1 MRTDGICPPRV
12 FLVFGIVLAA
22 TGLLECWPLG
32 LSPNGTLTVGAER
45 RQPRQ
50 TFSAEERAHWSFQPV
65 HRSPVPRVG
74 AASRVRTP
82 IDAFVLSKLEERGL
96 GFSPP
101 ADRRELIRRV
111 TFDLLGL
118 PPSPA
123 EVEAFVA
130 DRSSGAYS
138 KVVDRLLASP
148 SYGERWGRHWL
159 DVVRYADTAGE
170 TADYP
175 VPQARLYRDYVIDS
189 FNKDK
194 PYDEFLRE
202 QVEGD
207 LLAAAGPPERYAERM
222 IATGF
227 IA

>member
-22 TGLLECWPLG
+22 TWLLECWPLEIA
-32 LSPNGTLTVGAER
+32 PNETRAAGAER

-65 HRSPVPRVG
+65 HRSPVPRVRP
-74 AASRVRTP
+74 ASRVRTP
-82 IDAFVLSKLEERGL
+82 IDAFVLAKLEERGL

-123 EVEAFVA
+123 EVDAFVA
-130 DRSSGAYS
+130 DPAPDAYERLI
-138 KVVDRLLASP
+138 DRLLTSP
-148 SYGERWGRHWL
+148 HYGESWGRMWL
-159 DVVRYADTAGE
+159 E
-170 TADYP
+170 T
-175 VPQARLYRDYVIDS
+175 L
-189 FNKDK
+189 
-194 PYDEFLRE
+194 
-202 QVEGD
+202 
-207 LLAAAGPPERYAERM
+207 
-222 IATGF
+222 
-227 IA
+227 